1 MDLFLDHKIS
11 TAHNTFGIYRRR
23 SKMEKL
29 ETLQW
34 LDVFLT
40 PRMLGTSLTSL
51 FSSRQVE
58 QDTIVKIIMNK
69 NFIVEF

>member
-11 TAHNTFGIYRRR
+11 TAHNTFGIYRR

-51 FSSRQVE
+51 FSSRQAE
-58 QDTIVKIIMNK
+58 QDIKVVKMITNK
-69 NFIVEF
+69 FIVEF

>member
-51 FSSRQVE
+51 FSSRQAE
-58 QDTIVKIIMNK
+58 QDIKVVKMITNK
-69 NFIVEF
+69 FIVEF

>member
-11 TAHNTFGIYRRR
+11 TAHNSSGIYRRR

-34 LDVFLT
+34 LDTFLT

-51 FSSRQVE
+51 FSSRQAE
-58 QDTIVKIIMNK
+58 QDIKVVKMITNK
-69 NFIVEF
+69 FIVEF